1 MSTSASPCDNALRIA
16 DELRR
21 ALTHTSPEEAEALV
35 RAILDAKGVFC
46 SGQGRSGL
54 MVKAL
59 AMRLVHL
66 GLGAHVVGETTT
78 PAIGPG
84 DLLVAATGSGRT
96 RTTLAIVQAA
106 RERGAKVACLTAH
119 PDSPIAQASD
129 LVVELHGPISGD
141 APDGKSIQPPGSL
154 FEQALLIFCDAVV
167 MALIDRL
174 GTTEDEMRARHT
186 KLE

>member
-1 MSTSASPCDNALRIA
+1 MAAAPYDHALRIA

-21 ALTHTSPEEAEALV
+21 TLTHTSREEGLALV
-35 RAILDAKGVFC
+35 EAILAARGVFC

-54 MVKAL
+54 MVKAF

-66 GLGAHVVGETTT
+66 GLNAHVVGETTT

-96 RTTLAIVQAA
+96 RTTLAIVEAA
-106 RERGAKVACLTAH
+106 QERGARVACLTAQ
-119 PDSPIAQASD
+119 PDSPIASAAN
-129 LVVELHGPISGD
+129 LVVELHGPISGH

-154 FEQALLIFCDAVV
+154 FEQALLICCDAVV
-167 MALIDRL
+167 MALIERL
-174 GTTEDEMRARHT
+174 GTTEEEMRARHT